1 MELLRLSKPSI
12 QFPRSSIPFTTSR
25 GQFNLYKNGKLHIL
39 YGVFFNC
46 RQALKICLTSWLLIA
61 SLHDSAC
68 QQKNTVEVQSRRLCV
83 FNFTDGNL
91 KPHFSSFLLL
101 LLGLPERDLRARLL
115 LPDRLLSR
123 LLDLLLSLLLER
135 LEAKGKHITCKRT
148 NQQGDNSFVSFS
160 FLSVQMRI

>member
-1 MELLRLSKPSI
+1 ME
-12 QFPRSSIPFTTSR
+12 SSIYYVVF
-25 GQFNLYKNGKLHIL
+25 
-39 YGVFFNC
+39 FFNC
-46 RQALKICLTSWLLIA
+46 RQALKICLTSWLL
-61 SLHDSAC
+61 HYHSAC
-68 QQKNTVEVQSRRLCV
+68 QQKNTEEVQSRRLCV
-83 FNFTDGNL
+83 FNFLDGNL

-160 FLSVQMRI
+160 FLSVLMRI